1 MWSLRTGAHTGV
13 AIPEG
18 VCMIKI
24 YGSMLCPDCVDCC
37 ADLDNTNIQYEF
49 LDFAASLKNLKEFL
63 AIRDREAVF
72 EDVRQKGSIGIPCIV
87 REDGSVTLSWEEFLP
102 M

>member
-1 MWSLRTGAHTGV
+1 
-13 AIPEG
+13 
-18 VCMIKI
+18 
-24 YGSMLCPDCVDCC
+24 MLEETKAQNMGD
-37 ADLDNTNIQYEF
+37 AQTLYEF